1 MNPGRP
7 VRLSPLPAYSF
18 AVELRALGIDA
29 EQERIYRHLV
39 SAGPAHVP
47 EVAAGFGLDDERA
60 ARILDALAVAGLA
73 SRDGDRYI
81 AAPPEI
87 ALRALLVRRRDEL
100 GRAETALAELTE
112 LFRASAAGRSVRDLV
127 EVVVG
132 VDGVRQRFGQIQSG
146 AARDLRAFVRANPM
160 AVSAAQNT
168 AEGEAIQRG
177 VRYRVVVEKAVLAEM
192 GMLARA
198 EESIDAGEEI
208 RIMPALPLRMIIADG
223 EMGLVPL
230 NSAGE
235 PGAIVVHPSGL
246 LDALIAL
253 FESTWDRALAL
264 RPDDGQ
270 YAEDLTELDRRIIA
284 LLLQGF
290 TDNAV
295 AKQLDVS
302 ARTVQRR
309 IRYLMDEAQVSTRM
323 QLGYRL
329 STVGRL
335 RPDDA

>member
-1 MNPGRP
+1 M
-7 VRLSPLPAYSF
+7 
-18 AVELRALGIDA
+18 ELRALGIDA

-39 SAGPAHVP
+39 SAGPAHAP
-47 EVAAGFGLDDERA
+47 ELAAGFGIEDAALDRL
-60 ARILDALAVAGLA
+60 LDALTAAGLA
-73 SRDGDRYI
+73 TRDGDRYL

-87 ALRALLVRRRDEL
+87 ALRSLLVRRRDEL

-168 AEGEAIQRG
+168 AENEAVQRG
-177 VRYRVVVEKAVLAEM
+177 VRYRVVVEKDVLAEP
-192 GMLARA
+192 GLLVRA
-198 EESIDAGEEI
+198 EASLEAGEEI
-208 RIMPALPLRMIIADG
+208 RIMPDLPLRMIIADG
-223 EMGLVPL
+223 ELGLVPL

-253 FESTWDRALAL
+253 FESTWDRALTLEPEA
-264 RPDDGQ
+264 PYADD
-270 YAEDLTELDRRIIA
+270 LIELDRRIIA

-329 STVGRL
+329 STLGRL
-335 RPDDA
+335 RPDGA